1 MIPWVKI
8 DTARIPGTDDELR
21 LMRRGAEFSI
31 KLGSNELMNSRL
43 IRL

>member
-8 DTARIPGTDDELR
+8 DTARIPGSSEELR

-31 KLGSNELMNSRL
+31 KLGTND
-43 IRL
+43 